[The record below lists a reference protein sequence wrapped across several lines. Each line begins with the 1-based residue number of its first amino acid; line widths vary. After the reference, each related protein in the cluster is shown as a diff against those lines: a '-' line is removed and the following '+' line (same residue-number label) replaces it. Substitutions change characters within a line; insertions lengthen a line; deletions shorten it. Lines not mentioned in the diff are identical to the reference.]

1 MCCKCSKLSNLH
13 EHFACKPQRVTA
25 LVCGPSLQCLLC
37 LHFEPKVRLACIK
50 AHARCTVE
58 AESTHLN
65 AGMIGVNLV
74 TMKASPL
81 LDLVSRCL
89 TLSAPNTCRCCDCK
103 YVCNPATRTHIGTS
117 RAMQM
122 HTRHHLACLIRS
134 SSRLGNALHRCIT
147 QM

>member
-37 LHFEPKVRLACIK
+37 LHFAPNVRLACKK
-50 AHARCTVE
+50 AHARCTVK
-58 AESTHLN
+58 AESIHLT
-65 AGMIGVNLV
+65 AGMIGISLV

-81 LDLVSRCL
+81 LDLVSRCC
-89 TLSAPNTCRCCDCK
+89 TLSALDPYSCCDYKFVCK
-103 YVCNPATRTHIGTS
+103 PAIRTHIGTS
-117 RAMQM
+117 QALQM
-122 HTRHHLACLIRS
+122 HKRHDLACLICS